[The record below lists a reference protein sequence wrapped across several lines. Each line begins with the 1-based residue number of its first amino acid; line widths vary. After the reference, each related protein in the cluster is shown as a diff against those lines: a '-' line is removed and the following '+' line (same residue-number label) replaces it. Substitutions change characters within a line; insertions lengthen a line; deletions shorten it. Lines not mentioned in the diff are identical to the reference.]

1 LIDVLFRVL
10 TIFPEMF
17 AGPLENS
24 ILKRAQD
31 QGLLEVELINIRDYS
46 TDKHCK
52 VDDYPFGGGAGML
65 MKPEPFFNCF
75 DALNIRSG
83 DRVILMTP
91 QGETFTQEKALE
103 LSKEAEI
110 TLICGH
116 YEGIDERVKPLVTDE
131 ISLGDF
137 VLTGGE
143 IASMAIIDCV
153 GRLLPGTVGDAN
165 SLQEESFNFG
175 LLEYPHYTR
184 PRSFQGWDVPD
195 ILLSGNHQ
203 EIRRWRRAMAIART
217 FFRRPDLLVGVPWEE
232 DDRNTIDQILSAVP

>member
-1 LIDVLFRVL
+1 MLFRVL

-116 YEGIDERVKPLVTDE
+116 YEGIDERVKSLVTDE

-165 SLQEESFNFG
+165 SLQEESFNFDF
-175 LLEYPHYTR
+175 
-184 PRSFQGWDVPD
+184 FQ
-195 ILLSGNHQ
+195 
-203 EIRRWRRAMAIART
+203 AR
-217 FFRRPDLLVGVPWEE
+217 
-232 DDRNTIDQILSAVP
+232 

>member
-1 LIDVLFRVL
+1 
-10 TIFPEMF
+10 
-17 AGPLENS
+17 
-24 ILKRAQD
+24 
-31 QGLLEVELINIRDYS
+31 
-46 TDKHCK
+46 
-52 VDDYPFGGGAGML
+52 
-65 MKPEPFFNCF
+65 
-75 DALNIRSG
+75 
-83 DRVILMTP
+83 
-91 QGETFTQEKALE
+91 
-103 LSKEAEI
+103 
-110 TLICGH
+110 
-116 YEGIDERVKPLVTDE
+116 VTDE